1 MFVCRNSKFVYRVYR
16 KCFTTYWVSHRDSN
30 NQNQSTYFLVHILSK
45 YLDYESNCEQ
55 PLQVLSRRFFF
66 RSPRSNP
73 LFDLILIVI
82 SLRST
87 LWTAEPKKPYL
98 KRKQLDEVYQ
108 QKNWFPWRWMLCR
121 GTFMTNTVCVWHPVP
136 STSHLN
142 RKFIVCLK
150 SWVHEKRLS

>member
-82 SLRST
+82 SLQNI
-87 LWTAEPKKPYL
+87 
-98 KRKQLDEVYQ
+98 RKFNLSCF
-108 QKNWFPWRWMLCR
+108 KGPWRHPTQRWQNHVILLVQKVIVNIWR
-121 GTFMTNTVCVWHPVP
+121 NTHYC
-136 STSHLN
+136 TISHLYTYSLICGVFSMN
-142 RKFIVCLK
+142 RQSDL
-150 SWVHEKRLS
+150 

>member
-1 MFVCRNSKFVYRVYR
+1 MCVGIQNSCTKFIANVSL
-16 KCFTTYWVSHRDSN
+16 KYWVSHRDSN
-30 NQNQSTYFLVHILSK
+30 NQNQSTYFLVHILNK

-55 PLQVLSRRFFF
+55 PGQVLSRRFFF